1 MAATP
6 IVQHTI
12 CKYETYAI
20 INDNEKIPMNPRYL
34 LPILKAD
41 ERLIRS
47 YDGDVIESVLDQTYF
62 TLGDQ
67 DFKVSIEVVEKEVTA
82 DDFFNNYILP
92 NGNYKNVED
101 LMKLISIASCSKG
114 LLLSVYYMLY
124 YSDEQEIINLSF
136 LDKINTMNECDL
148 YDIVLNTM
156 EELVLLE
163 NPIKYQDYIPT
174 IEVDQ
179 MDLYNPNGDR
189 QDAYHYDGET
199 LGDVIPINVATNVF
213 SYKNTYTFESNTLY
227 FDEWKDLK
235 IEASDIESEIL
246 DVDKADNLIS
256 SYEVSESSQ
265 VSGEPLKWKIVI
277 RNGIDS
283 IGKAYGYWNK
293 TGIRGSSVDNYL
305 TTKEETVLWGIIG
318 RYKQYFDDVN
328 STVTLDGKLMTI
340 TKDGTIINN
349 TDNLTI
355 IIPAGTPFA
364 FKHRFYT
371 VDKSWHSSERI
382 VFDNRDEFY
391 YLPAEIKIPPHN
403 SWKMPNGDNSSSY
416 YRYEP
421 DSDAYVAYINN
432 GTYSIKEHFNAGS
445 FAHNNSFITFYVER
459 SDRWWSEYEN
469 DFELGSMTDLGYCV
483 DGNNNEID
491 TKRAIRI
498 NKDAKM
504 RALTFYPGGIFG
516 TNGYIKNNT
525 RYTKV
530 LIPELTINAVGMKMI
545 KLTGYRVVDY
555 VITTVVQTAVKVY
568 NVIKNALKA
577 AWDWFTGLFTKEET
591 VESVEYVTETV
602 ETHETRTEPFYYTQ
616 QQTLYHTIKIRNI
629 VLDANDIYYFGGV
642 FTDENGE
649 TVTISDFSTCTLSL
663 GQSDIVVIPAITD
676 EDRNKIKNSLKVDNN
691 GIHIPV
697 KLSVTNGMVATKEAD
712 FGVDED
718 KKPVLLKLGDLSPSN
733 LYTQLCFYTNAE
745 WTYNSKHYYGYG
757 KFHINIDN
765 NANMNEILLLIND
778 LYTPSSIYDPI
789 CKFVK
794 SANATFVSS
803 IKFERTNTVIDS
815 VNTGNGQS
823 AELPVLFLDA
833 VTKQADD
840 SGDYE
845 LYIQNNKV
853 TLGPAN
859 CAMSK
864 SGNISIKNRYKLT
877 LTLNENFISRI
888 GSEAAKNNLLK
899 VTNNSNIHNGF
910 VWNHTTNETVVA
922 NTLYHINLFSYVI
935 DSFIIK
941 INKPNTTSSDYSTIA
956 DDAMFLFDGAEI
968 SIVVKTTDDVKSPY
982 TYDAT
987 TNIVNGVLTAYNGGY
1002 WESNI
1007 VMNANGE
1014 NDNKSLMKYKLSM
1027 QVANDNV
1034 DSDVN
1039 LTAEQKAE
1047 TKNNMQPVLYGK
1059 IPTVYD
1065 LYYYNGNIY
1074 NGITNKVDE

>member
-67 DFKVSIEVVEKEVTA
+67 DFKVSIEVVEKEVTS

-136 LDKINTMNECDL
+136 LDNINTMNECDL

-156 EELVLLE
+156 EKLVLLE

-199 LGDVIPINVATNVF
+199 LGDAIPINIATNVQ
-213 SYKNTYTFESNTLY
+213 SYKNTYTFESNIIY
-227 FDEWKDLK
+227 FDEWKDLQV
-235 IEASDIESEIL
+235 EASDIESEIL
-246 DVDKADNLIS
+246 GVDKTAGLIDY
-256 SYEVSESSQ
+256 YEPSETSQ
-265 VSGEPLKWKIVI
+265 LSGETTKWKIVI
-277 RNGIDS
+277 RNGINSDG
-283 IGKAYGYWNK
+283 IAYGYWNK
-293 TGIRGSSVDNYL
+293 TGIRGNSSDNYL
-305 TTKEETVLWGIIG
+305 SKEKSYGLFGKSI
-318 RYKQYFDDVN
+318 QYFDDLI
-328 STVTLDGKLMTI
+328 STVALDGKLMTI

-355 IIPAGTPFA
+355 IIPAGTLFA

-371 VDKSWHSSERI
+371 IDDGWFTSGRML
-382 VFDNRDEFY
+382 FDNRDKFY
-391 YLPAEIKIPPHN
+391 SLPAEIKIPPHN
-403 SWKMPNGDNSSSY
+403 SWKMPNGDNSSTY
-416 YRYEP
+416 YSRNNGNVLISKYTE
-421 DSDAYVAYINN
+421 YVTN
-432 GTYSIKEHFNAGS
+432 GTYEVKEHFNAGS
-445 FAHNNSFITFYVER
+445 FVHNDTPTVFYVER

-469 DFELGSMTDLGYCV
+469 DFELGSMTDLGYYV
-483 DGNNNEID
+483 DENNNESD
-491 TKRAIRI
+491 TKRKIRI

-530 LIPELTINAVGMKMI
+530 LIPELTINAVGIKMI
-545 KLTGYRVVDY
+545 KLTGYKVVDY

-602 ETHETRTEPFYYTQ
+602 ETHETRREPFYYTQ
-616 QQTLYHTIKIRNI
+616 QQTLYHTIKIKNI
-629 VLDANDIYYFGGV
+629 ILDANDIYYFGGE
-642 FTDENGE
+642 FKDEYGN
-649 TVTISDFSTCTLSL
+649 TVMLSDYSTCTLSI
-663 GQSDIVVIPAITD
+663 GQSDIVIIPAITD
-676 EDRNKIKNSLKVDNN
+676 EDRNKIKYSLKVDNN
-691 GIHIPV
+691 GMHIPV

-712 FGVDED
+712 FGIDED
-718 KKPVLLKLGDLSPSN
+718 KKPVLFTLGDFSPGN
-733 LYTQLCFYTNAE
+733 LYSKLYFYTNAE

-757 KFHINIDN
+757 KFHINIDDN
-765 NANMNEILLLIND
+765 GNIDEVLSLIND

-815 VNTGNGQS
+815 VNTGNGRS

-833 VTKQADD
+833 VTKQTDD
-840 SGDYE
+840 SGDYD

-877 LTLNENFISRI
+877 LTLNENFIARI

-899 VTNNSNIHNGF
+899 VTSNSNIHNGF

-935 DSFIIK
+935 DSFVIK
-941 INKPNTTSSDYSTIA
+941 INKPNTTSSDYSAIA

-968 SIVVKTTDDVKSPY
+968 SIVVKTTDNVKPPY
-982 TYDAT
+982 DYDT
-987 TNIVNGVLTAYNGGY
+987 TTDIVNGVLTAYNGGY
-1002 WESNI
+1002 WNSNI
-1007 VMNANGE
+1007 VLNANGE

-1034 DSDVN
+1034 DSDAN

-1059 IPTVYD
+1059 IPTAYD

>member
-20 INDNEKIPMNPRYL
+20 VNDNEKIPMNPRYL

-82 DDFFNNYILP
+82 DEFFNNYILP

-156 EELVLLE
+156 EKLVLLE

-199 LGDVIPINVATNVF
+199 LGDAIPINIATNVQ
-213 SYKNTYTFESNTLY
+213 SYKNTYTFESNILY
-227 FDEWKDLK
+227 FDEWKDLQV
-235 IEASDIESEIL
+235 EASDIESEIL
-246 DVDKADNLIS
+246 DADKTAGLIH
-256 SYEVSESSQ
+256 SYETSETSQ

-293 TGIRGSSVDNYL
+293 TGIRGSSVDDYL
-305 TTKEETVLWGIIG
+305 STKESFILGG
-318 RYKQYFDDVN
+318 FAGKFKQYFDDID
-328 STVTLDGKLMTI
+328 STVTLDGKLMSI

-371 VDKSWHSSERI
+371 VNESWYSSSESI
-382 VFDNRDEFY
+382 VFDNRDKFY

-403 SWKMPNGDNSSSY
+403 SWKMPNGDNSSTY
-416 YRYEP
+416 YKYES
-421 DSDAYVAYINN
+421 DLDAYVKYVLN
-432 GTYSIKEHFNAGS
+432 GTYEIKEHFNAGS
-445 FAHNNSFITFYVER
+445 FAHSGSLITFYVER

-469 DFELGSMTDLGYCV
+469 DFELGSMTDLGYYV
-483 DGNNNEID
+483 DENNNESD
-491 TKRAIRI
+491 TKRKIRI

-530 LIPELTINAVGMKMI
+530 LIPELTINAVGIKMI
-545 KLTGYRVVDY
+545 KLTGYKVVDY

-577 AWDWFTGLFTKEET
+577 AWNWFTGLFTKEET

-602 ETHETRTEPFYYTQ
+602 ETHETRREPFYYTQ
-616 QQTLYHTIKIRNI
+616 QQTLYHTIKIKNI
-629 VLDANDIYYFGGV
+629 ILDANDIYYFGGE

-649 TVTISDFSTCTLSL
+649 TVTLSDFSTCTLSI

-676 EDRNKIKNSLKVDNN
+676 EDRNKIKDSLKVDNN
-691 GIHIPV
+691 GMHIPV
-697 KLSVTNGMVATKEAD
+697 KLSIADDMVTEDDEA
-712 FGVDED
+712 FGVGED
-718 KKPVLLKLGDLSPSN
+718 KKPVLFKFGVPTI
-733 LYTQLCFYTNAE
+733 LYFYANVE

-757 KFHINIDN
+757 KFHITIDIFD
-765 NANMNEILLLIND
+765 NASEIVSLLNDLLIPDKYYN
-778 LYTPSSIYDPI
+778 PI
-789 CKFVK
+789 SNFVK

-803 IKFERTNTVIDS
+803 IKFEKTNTPIDS
-815 VNTGNGQS
+815 VNTGSGQL
-823 AELPVLFLDA
+823 AELPILFLDA
-833 VTKQADD
+833 VTKQTDD

-859 CAMSK
+859 RAMSK

-877 LTLNENFISRI
+877 LTLNENFIARI

-899 VTNNSNIHNGF
+899 ITNNSNIHNGF

-935 DSFIIK
+935 DSFVIK
-941 INKPNTTSSDYSTIA
+941 INKPNTSSSDYSTIVN
-956 DDAMFLFDGAEI
+956 DAMFLFDGAEI
-968 SIVVKTTDDVKSPY
+968 SIVIKTTDDVKSPY
-982 TYDAT
+982 VYDT
-987 TNIVNGVLTAYNGGY
+987 TTDIVNGVLTAYNGGY
-1002 WESNI
+1002 WNSNI
-1007 VMNANGE
+1007 VLNANGE

-1034 DSDVN
+1034 DSDAN

-1059 IPTVYD
+1059 IPTAYD